1 MTNREKFDVIG
12 QVFANVADVDADV
25 RDEILEFVEKQ
36 VAALDSKNAKAKA
49 RAAEKRAEGDELR
62 GILAG
67 MLTDEP
73 KTVNDILAEVGDENL
88 TPAKVVARMTQLVKA
103 GQAAKETIKVE
114 GRKLVGY
121 TVA

>member
-12 QVFANVADVDADV
+12 KVFEGYEDAEI
-25 RDEILEFVEKQ
+25 REEILEFVEKQ
-36 VAALDSKNAKAKA
+36 IAALDAKNAKAKA

-67 MLTDEP
+67 MLTEEP

-88 TPAKVVARMTQLVKA
+88 TPAKIVSRMTQLVKT
-103 GQAAKETIKVE
+103 GQAVKETVKVE

-121 TVA
+121 IKA

>member
-36 VAALDSKNAKAKA
+36 VSALDAKNAKAKQ

-88 TPAKVVARMTQLVKA
+88 TPAKVVSRMTQLVKA
-103 GQAAKETIKVE
+103 GQAAKETVKVE

-121 TVA
+121 TLA

>member
-12 QVFANVADVDADV
+12 QVFANVADVDANV

-36 VAALDSKNAKAKA
+36 VAALDTKNAKAKE
-49 RAAEKRAEGDELR
+49 RAAEKRADGEALR
-62 GILAG
+62 GAIEGL
-67 MLTDEP
+67 LTDEP
-73 KTVNDILAEVGDENL
+73 KTVNDILGELGDDTI

-103 GQAAKETIKVE
+103 DKAAKETVKIE

-121 TVA
+121 IKA

>member
-12 QVFANVADVDADV
+12 QVFANVADVDANV

-36 VAALDSKNAKAKA
+36 VAALDTKNAKAKE
-49 RAAEKRAEGDELR
+49 RAAEKRADGDALR
-62 GILAG
+62 GAIEGL
-67 MLTDEP
+67 LTDEP
-73 KTVNDILAEVGDENL
+73 KTVNDILGELGDDTI

-103 GQAAKETIKVE
+103 DKAAKETVKIE

-121 TVA
+121 IKA